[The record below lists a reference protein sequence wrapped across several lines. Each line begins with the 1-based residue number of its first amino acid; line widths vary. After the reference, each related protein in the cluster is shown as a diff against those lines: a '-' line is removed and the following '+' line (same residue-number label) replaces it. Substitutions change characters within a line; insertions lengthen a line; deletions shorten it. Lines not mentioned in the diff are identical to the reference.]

1 MFDLPKSTEIRK
13 TIHKKLI
20 YQQFPNEFIGDKK
33 IRFDNDISKIIITN
47 ELSEN
52 SVNIKAT
59 DDISSIFVLQIEL
72 KTKNYNDKNIVIISK
87 IFGQKLI
94 LILHFEDEYQL
105 AIYET
110 KLLKSEWKKEG
121 DIRLHIDGLDFS
133 TVWNNLVTF
142 VSGISVKKGNTLSK
156 QIEID
161 SEKERLKK
169 KIFKLKNKARKE
181 VQSKRKFEIFQ
192 QIQEYTKK
200 LKDM

>member
-13 TIHKKLI
+13 SIHKKLI
-20 YQQFPNEFIGDKK
+20 YQKFPNEFSGDKK
-33 IRFDNDISKIIITN
+33 IKFDNDISRIIITN

-59 DDISSIFVLQIEL
+59 DEISSIFVLQIEL

-87 IFGQKLI
+87 IFGHKLI

-110 KLLKSEWKKEG
+110 KLLKSEWKKEE

-142 VSGISVKKGNTLSK
+142 VSGISVTKGNTLSK
-156 QIEID
+156 QIEIE

-169 KIFKLKNKARKE
+169 KIFKLKNKARRE
-181 VQSKRKFEIFQ
+181 IQSKRKFEIFQ
-192 QIQEYTKK
+192 QIQEYIKK